1 MAENADKKGIIKK
14 HKNKIIMAVVVLI
27 LGVAIGLFVD
37 NFLSESTTT
46 KIGFEDIAELDTQSA
61 NCAIID
67 VMRDSRK
74 IFGKA
79 VPFTQTEY
87 IYSYNV
93 VVKAGLN
100 FKEIVWKEKGKRIEI
115 KMPSIHVTDSYIDE
129 KSGKVYREEESIFSP
144 VTFKEN
150 MQAKT
155 KLVKR
160 GVDDAIANGLYR
172 NAKKNAEVILKS
184 FFRQHA
190 EYKEHKIVFKWEKDK
205 KI

>member
-93 VVKAGLN
+93 
-100 FKEIVWKEKGKRIEI
+100 E
-115 KMPSIHVTDSYIDE
+115 
-129 KSGKVYREEESIFSP
+129 
-144 VTFKEN
+144 
-150 MQAKT
+150 
-155 KLVKR
+155 
-160 GVDDAIANGLYR
+160 
-172 NAKKNAEVILKS
+172 
-184 FFRQHA
+184 
-190 EYKEHKIVFKWEKDK
+190 
-205 KI
+205 

>member
-1 MAENADKKGIIKK
+1 MTENADREGFMQKYKKGIIWVLV
-14 HKNKIIMAVVVLI
+14 ALVVGLLV
-27 LGVAIGLFVD
+27 GLFVD

-100 FKEIVWKEKGKRIEI
+100 FKEIVWKEKGKRNRNQNAE
-115 KMPSIHVTDSYIDE
+115 HTRY
-129 KSGKVYREEESIFSP
+129 G
-144 VTFKEN
+144 
-150 MQAKT
+150 Q
-155 KLVKR
+155 
-160 GVDDAIANGLYR
+160 LYR
-172 NAKKNAEVILKS
+172 REIRESVS
-184 FFRQHA
+184 
-190 EYKEHKIVFKWEKDK
+190 
-205 KI
+205 